1 MSRREHI
8 DRARETRL
16 WIKMI
21 LGALVAIKM
30 LAPDVWNT
38 ICDGVALA
46 YYKVKEKIDNA
57 KEKLNSN
64 K

>member
-1 MSRREHI
+1 MSRRERI

-46 YYKVKEKIDNA
+46 YYKIKEKIDNA
-57 KEKLNSN
+57 KSKLEN

>member
-1 MSRREHI
+1 MSRRERI

-57 KEKLNSN
+57 KSKLKN

>member
-1 MSRREHI
+1 MSRRERI

-57 KEKLNSN
+57 KSKLEN